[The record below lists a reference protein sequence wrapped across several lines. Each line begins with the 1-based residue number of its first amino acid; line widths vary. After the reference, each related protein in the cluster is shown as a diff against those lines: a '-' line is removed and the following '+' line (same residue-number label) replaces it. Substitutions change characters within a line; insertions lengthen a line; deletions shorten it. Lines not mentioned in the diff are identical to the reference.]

1 MVVYGK
7 SSNPTDCEER
17 QKTLNWNLK
26 LVRQGNLA
34 TYAVEN
40 KYDFLKSEN
49 ALDVLF
55 IIFFNKNQ
63 LWEILRLSCSSNLT

>member
-1 MVVYGK
+1 MKMVAYGRY
-7 SSNPTDCEER
+7 SDPTDCEEE

-34 TYAVEN
+34 AYAVEN
-40 KYDFLKSEN
+40 NYDFLKSEK

-55 IIFFNKNQ
+55 IIFFNKN
-63 LWEILRLSCSSNLT
+63 